1 MANFI
6 KNYLTTTDLV
16 VILITVGLI
25 TVITLVAYTLEK
37 KVSKASPFFIRLGE
51 HIIESGLLV
60 ISILLLRQVFTT
72 INHGYFMT
80 DAWLYANA
88 QIAVAFFGILILNNR
103 LVELLTLAFPFLYNP
118 ALNATRFSG
127 PHMILFFAVYVVM
140 LITVDYAYSHKDEML
155 ISSYKYTIAQSV
167 FALCWW
173 SILWID
179 YHFDPYKIIISM
191 VFFELFMMIIR
202 ITENRLRLSFADFKD
217 LEIKANYDA
226 LTGVRNRSSLNT
238 AAKELFQKYS
248 GDSEKDETIT
258 IAMFDIDHFKKFN
271 DTYGHEIGDEVLR
284 HVAHLAER
292 ELMTDTSDGQTGQLF
307 RYGGEEFIII
317 FKGKNADEAAKV
329 VYDIRKTL
337 KDIPLF
343 INGSKLNV
351 TLCFGITAA
360 QKTDKSTKEIL
371 ERVDSYLYQSKNNGR
386 NRVTIEGDTYTYDNL
401 KVVFNALKNA

>member
-1 MANFI
+1 MANFV
-6 KNYLTTTDLV
+6 KNYLTSTDLV

-51 HIIESGLLV
+51 HIIESALLV
-60 ISILLLRQVFTT
+60 VSILVLRQVFTT
-72 INHGYFMT
+72 INNGHFMT

-88 QIAVAFFGILILNNR
+88 QIAVSFFGILILNNR

-118 ALNATRFSG
+118 AFNVTRFSG
-127 PHMILFFAVYVVM
+127 PYLTYFFALYIVL

-155 ISSYKYTIAQSV
+155 ISNYKYTIAQTV
-167 FALCWW
+167 YALCWW

-179 YHFDPYKIIISM
+179 YHFNPYKIIISM
-191 VFFELFMMIIR
+191 IFFEVFMLIIR
-202 ITENRLRLSFADFKD
+202 ITEKRLRLSFADFKD

-238 AAKELFQKYS
+238 TSKELFEEHAHT
-248 GDSEKDETIT
+248 DATIAV
-258 IAMFDIDHFKKFN
+258 AMFDIDHFKKFN

-292 ELMTDTSDGQTGQLF
+292 ELMTTCNEKGAGQLF

-317 FKGKNADEAAKV
+317 FKGATAQEAAEV

-343 INGSKLNV
+343 INGAKLNV
-351 TLCFGITAA
+351 TLCFGITSLKESD
-360 QKTDKSTKEIL
+360 KTTKEIF
-371 ERVDSYLYQSKNNGR
+371 ERVDKYLYQSKNNGR
-386 NRVTIEGDTYTYDNL
+386 NCVTIEGDTYTYDNL
-401 KVVFNALKNA
+401 KIAFEA

>member
-25 TVITLVAYTLEK
+25 TVITLISYTLEK

-51 HIIESGLLV
+51 HIIESALLV

-118 ALNATRFSG
+118 TFNASRFNG
-127 PHMILFFAVYVVM
+127 PNMIFFFTIYVVM

-155 ISSYKYTIAQSV
+155 ISGYKYTVAQTV

-191 VFFELFMMIIR
+191 VFFEIFMMIIR
-202 ITENRLRLSFADFKD
+202 ITEKRLRLSFADFKD

-238 AAKELFQKYS
+238 AAKETFQEFTNNS
-248 GDSEKDETIT
+248 NKDENIT
-258 IAMFDIDHFKKFN
+258 VAMFDIDHFKKFN

-284 HVAHLAER
+284 HVAHLSER
-292 ELMTDTSDGQTGQLF
+292 ELMTDSSENTGQLF

-317 FKGKNADEAAKV
+317 FKGKTAEEAAEV
-329 VYDIRKTL
+329 IYDIRKTL

-351 TLCFGITAA
+351 TLCFGITAVKESD
-360 QKTDKSTKEIL
+360 QTTKEIL
-371 ERVDSYLYQSKNNGR
+371 ERVDNYLYQSKNSGR

-401 KVVFNALKNA
+401 KIAFNA

>member
-51 HIIESGLLV
+51 HIIESALLIV
-60 ISILLLRQVFTT
+60 SILLLRQVFTT

-103 LVELLTLAFPFLYNP
+103 LVELITLAFPFLYNP
-118 ALNATRFSG
+118 ALNESRFSG
-127 PHMILFFAVYVVM
+127 PYMTLFFSAYVVM

-155 ISSYKYTIAQSV
+155 ISSYKYTIAQTV

-179 YHFDPYKIIISM
+179 YHFNPYKIIISM
-191 VFFELFMMIIR
+191 IFFEIFMVIIR
-202 ITENRLRLSFADFKD
+202 ITEKRLRLSFADFKD

-226 LTGVRNRSSLNT
+226 LTGVKNRSSLNT
-238 AAKELFQKYS
+238 ASKELFQEF
-248 GDSEKDETIT
+248 SEKEETIT
-258 IAMFDIDHFKKFN
+258 VAMFDIDHFKKFN

-284 HVAHLAER
+284 HVAHLTER
-292 ELMTDTSDGQTGQLF
+292 ELMADNTDGPNGQLY

-317 FKGKNADEAAKV
+317 FKDKTTDEAAEV
-329 VYDIRKTL
+329 IYDIRKTL

-343 INGSKLNV
+343 INGAKLNV
-351 TLCFGITAA
+351 TLCFGITSVKKSDA
-360 QKTDKSTKEIL
+360 STKEIL
-371 ERVDSYLYQSKNNGR
+371 ERVDGYLYQSKNNGR
-386 NRVTIEGDTYTYDNL
+386 NRVTIEGNTYTYDNL
-401 KVVFNALKNA
+401 KIAFEA